1 MRKKVLLT
9 LMLIVG
15 LLSLLW
21 LASSKSTTFKSLT
34 KANPSP
40 TSSVPSKEAVLAK
53 LADLERGWVKN
64 EGQWDERAL
73 FSAPGYFGTT
83 WIAKDGE
90 LLHVAVKKEECKEQT
105 TKTKACPS
113 KSWVISERWV
123 GGKVQTITPE
133 EELPTKVSYFIG
145 NDPSKHRSNL
155 PTYRYVS
162 LGEVWSGIEVKL
174 KATQKT
180 VEKLFYVKP
189 GADPSKIVVEVDGAE
204 GLKLSKDGEIII
216 QTGLGDLKLSK
227 PSAWQEK
234 DGKKLPVEVSYKLI
248 GKNRYSF
255 VVAKADP
262 SLPIV
267 IDPILASTFIGG
279 SGEEVAYSIALY
291 GLGNVYVAGYTTSS
305 DYPTTFGAYD
315 TSHNGGD
322 VFVSKLSNDLS
333 SLLASTFIGGSDEEI
348 AYSIAL
354 DSSGNV
360 YVAGYTESSD
370 YPTTFGAYDTSHN
383 GGDVFVSKLS
393 NDLSSLLAST
403 FIGGS
408 SYEEA
413 HSIAL
418 DSSGN
423 VYVAGFTYSSDYPT
437 TSYAY
442 DTSYNGGDADVF
454 VSKLSNDLSS
464 LLASTFIGGSDE
476 EIAYSI
482 ALDSLGNVYV
492 AGFTY
497 SSDYPTTSY
506 AYDTSYNG
514 GDADVFVSKL
524 SNDLSNLLASTFI
537 GGSGPEVAY
546 SIALDSSGNVYVT
559 GLTYSSDYP
568 TTSYAYD
575 TSHNGGYADVFVSKL
590 SNNLS
595 SLLASTFIGG
605 SDEEIAYSIALDS
618 SGNVYVAGFTYSSDY
633 PTTSYAY
640 DTSYNGGD
648 ADVFVSKLSNDL
660 SSLLASTFI
669 GGSDEEIA
677 YSIALDSLGNVYVA
691 GLTYSS
697 DYPTT
702 SGAYDTSHNGGDADV
717 FVSKLSNDLSSL
729 LASTFIGG
737 SDEEIAYSIALDS
750 SGNVYV
756 TGLTYSSDYPTTSYA
771 YDTSHNGGYA
781 DVFVSKLSNNLSSLL
796 ASTFIGGGGKE
807 VAYSIALYGSE
818 NVYVA
823 GYTASS
829 DYPTT
834 SGAYDTS
841 HNGGYTDVFVSKLD
855 SNLSSEA
862 GGGSGGG
869 GGGGGGGGSGGGGGG
884 GGGGCS
890 MTGSAS
896 SVAGLWNILVW
907 LSVPAFVVARRIRR
921 R

>member
-1 MRKKVLLT
+1 L
-9 LMLIVG
+9 
-15 LLSLLW
+15 
-21 LASSKSTTFKSLT
+21 
-34 KANPSP
+34 
-40 TSSVPSKEAVLAK
+40 
-53 LADLERGWVKN
+53 
-64 EGQWDERAL
+64 
-73 FSAPGYFGTT
+73 

-279 SGEEVAYSIALY
+279 S
-291 GLGNVYVAGYTTSS
+291 
-305 DYPTTFGAYD
+305 
-315 TSHNGGD
+315 
-322 VFVSKLSNDLS
+322 
-333 SLLASTFIGGSDEEI
+333 
-348 AYSIAL
+348 
-354 DSSGNV
+354 
-360 YVAGYTESSD
+360 
-370 YPTTFGAYDTSHN
+370 
-383 GGDVFVSKLS
+383 
-393 NDLSSLLAST
+393 
-403 FIGGS
+403 

-423 VYVAGFTYSSDYPT
+423 VYVAGYTASSDYPT
-437 TSYAY
+437 TSGAY
-442 DTSYNGGDADVF
+442 DTKCGTNETETETETCNG
-454 VSKLSNDLSS
+454 N
-464 LLASTFIGGSDE
+464 
-476 EIAYSI
+476 
-482 ALDSLGNVYV
+482 
-492 AGFTY
+492 
-497 SSDYPTTSY
+497 
-506 AYDTSYNG
+506 
-514 GDADVFVSKL
+514 DVFVSKL

-537 GGSGPEVAY
+537 GGGGEEVAY

-568 TTSYAYD
+568 TTSGAYD
-575 TSHNGGYADVFVSKL
+575 TSYNGGYGDVFVSKL

-595 SLLASTFIGG
+595 NLLASTFIGG
-605 SDEEIAYSIALDS
+605 GGEE
-618 SGNVYVAGFTYSSDY
+618 V
-633 PTTSYAY
+633 
-640 DTSYNGGD
+640 
-648 ADVFVSKLSNDL
+648 
-660 SSLLASTFI
+660 
-669 GGSDEEIA
+669 
-677 YSIALDSLGNVYVA
+677 
-691 GLTYSS
+691 
-697 DYPTT
+697 
-702 SGAYDTSHNGGDADV
+702 
-717 FVSKLSNDLSSL
+717 
-729 LASTFIGG
+729 
-737 SDEEIAYSIALDS
+737 AYSIALDS

-756 TGLTYSSDYPTTSYA
+756 TGLTY
-771 YDTSHNGGYA
+771 
-781 DVFVSKLSNNLSSLL
+781 
-796 ASTFIGGGGKE
+796 
-807 VAYSIALYGSE
+807 
-818 NVYVA
+818 
-823 GYTASS
+823 SS

-869 GGGGGGGGSGGGGGG
+869 GGGGGGG
-884 GGGGCS
+884 CS